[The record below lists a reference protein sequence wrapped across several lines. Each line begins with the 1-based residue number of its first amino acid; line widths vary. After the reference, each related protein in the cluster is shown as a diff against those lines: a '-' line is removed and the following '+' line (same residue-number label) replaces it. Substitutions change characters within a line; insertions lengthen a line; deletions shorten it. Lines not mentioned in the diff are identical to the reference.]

1 MKKKLLKSRTIFLLL
16 IFLPSLIYSLYLYQT
31 GKNFYKIETIHY
43 PINVSLISL
52 NNDPVANSIINYLAE
67 DVFVEQI
74 LKKEFFNDNA
84 GIILRNKKNFLDIQG
99 FDYSYVFYFDYFGD
113 KKNLSYYKNRLIDY
127 MWLKYNDYFATAVK
141 VIDNKNN
148 KRHDGFLKLLESYKL
163 DYESIKKFT
172 NLNISH
178 CLFSFQTAVSEN
190 NVTLNCG
197 IETKTIYEVNE
208 NFFKSLFNIQ
218 VVDNFPMQTNI
229 QKNYNP
235 SYIIFSII
243 SIISLT
249 LLITL
254 NFSTISSF
262 SKRINK

>member
-1 MKKKLLKSRTIFLLL
+1 M
-16 IFLPSLIYSLYLYQT
+16 
-31 GKNFYKIETIHY
+31 
-43 PINVSLISL
+43 
-52 NNDPVANSIINYLAE
+52 
-67 DVFVEQI
+67 
-74 LKKEFFNDNA
+74 
-84 GIILRNKKNFLDIQG
+84 
-99 FDYSYVFYFDYFGD
+99 
-113 KKNLSYYKNRLIDY
+113 
-127 MWLKYNDYFATAVK
+127 
-141 VIDNKNN
+141 
-148 KRHDGFLKLLESYKL
+148 

-172 NLNISH
+172 NLNISQ

-254 NFSTISSF
+254 NFTTSSSF
-262 SKRINK
+262 SKKINK